1 MLLATTNLKGGVGKS
16 TLAVHFAAW
25 LMQQGHSVA
34 IIDADR
40 QGSACTWTQAAIPDI
55 PTFLMGDEET
65 FLGEAKRIAR
75 EYEYV
80 IADSPATLAELS
92 RFVLFVA
99 DIAIV
104 PFCPSDLDLKST
116 QTAAAFI
123 RQVQEA
129 RNGYPK
135 ALVIGNKIQPHT
147 VLSRELLTLPDVAG
161 IPLAKNHVKLR
172 QVYADA
178 PGQKTTVFAMGSR
191 GREASNEL
199 TLLFEEV
206 LNAA

>member
-16 TLAVHFAAW
+16 TLAVHLAAW
-25 LMQQGHSVA
+25 LIQQGHSVA

-40 QGSACTWTQAAIPDI
+40 QGSACAWAQAAIPNI

-65 FLGEAKRIAR
+65 FLGEAKRISR

-116 QTAAAFI
+116 QTAVTFI
-123 RQVQEA
+123 GQVQEA

-135 ALVIGNKIQPHT
+135 ALVIGNKIQPNT
-147 VLSRELLTLPDVAG
+147 VLSRELLTLPSVAG
-161 IPLAKNHVKLR
+161 VPLAKNHVKLR

-199 TLLFEEV
+199 NILFEEV